1 MTRNVNN
8 IIVVEASDDVNDGR
22 NLSYVAEKLISESF
36 TLGCTLDESRNIAEF
51 YRRVYR
57 AL

>member
-36 TLGCTLDESRNIAEF
+36 TLGRSREIGRASCRE
-51 YRRVYR
+51 RV
-57 AL
+57 

>member
-36 TLGCTLDESRNIAEF
+36 TLGCTLDESRNIAESF
-51 YRRVYR
+51 Q
-57 AL
+57 A